1 MVVSAGKLRKLGDFT
16 GIVVFKA
23 AGCWFDFFT
32 SGKMI

>member
-23 AGCWFDFFT
+23 ISCWFDLFN
-32 SGKMI
+32 SGNIF